1 MDGLNEY
8 IHTALELGFT
18 AAAPFDTSRLI
29 CRPDIRMLYAPDKC
43 TSYGTNWICPPGSG
57 ELPDRAAWLAK
68 YSRGLLVQS
77 KTEKIDTNDFQLLK
91 KLAATHNQRL
101 LRLNEIISEK
111 YPDAFLL
118 STGGCELCE
127 KCTYPDKPL
136 PQAGAFARLAF
147 RPWHRRQRPVRLRR
161 NGVLFHTGDSVL
173 CGLYPCLS
181 KRNFTLRTD

>member
-127 KCTYPDKPL
+127 KCTYPDKPCRKPVL
-136 PQAGAFARLAF
+136 LRGSLSAHGIDVSDLCACAGMEFSF
-147 RPWHRRQRPVRLRR
+147 TP
-161 NGVLFHTGDSVL
+161 GIL
-173 CGLYPCLS
+173 CYVACILV
-181 KRNFTLRTD
+181 